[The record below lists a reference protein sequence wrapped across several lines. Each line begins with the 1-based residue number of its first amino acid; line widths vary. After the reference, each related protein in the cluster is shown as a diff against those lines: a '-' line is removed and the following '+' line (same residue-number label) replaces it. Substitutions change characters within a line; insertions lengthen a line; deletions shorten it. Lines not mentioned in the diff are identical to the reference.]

1 MNEEGYMEMLDENK
15 NDNEKI
21 YIREIEE
28 EG

>member
-15 NDNEKI
+15 NGNEKI